1 MATAHDKGSRLSYQP
16 VLEVTRGNVVESV
29 HYGAVA
35 VANARGELVAWWGDP
50 EVVTFLRS
58 SAKPFQ
64 ALPLL
69 ESGAADRFGLSPKQ
83 LAVIC
88 ASHSGTDEHV
98 ATVASVQA
106 QAGVREK
113 DLLCGVHP
121 PYDPATS
128 RRLKEA
134 GEEPTPNRHNC
145 SGKHTG
151 MLALA
156 RFLGESTEDYIDP
169 AHPIQRRIL
178 AAFAEMCAVE
188 PSQVE
193 VGIDGCSVPTFA
205 VPLQAAAGA
214 YARLAGPSAL
224 GGTRAA
230 ACQRIFAAMT
240 AHPEMVSGPGRF
252 DTVLMQATGGRM
264 VAKGGAEGYHGIAL
278 TPGALGRGSPALGVA
293 IKIADG
299 DVGSRSDTPPGQRAG
314 SRVVLAVLE
323 SLGALGVGDV
333 SRLAEFGPTPVTNW
347 RGLRVGEMRACL
359 RLERTG

>member
-1 MATAHDKGSRLSYQP
+1 MATAHDKGSHLSYQP

-35 VANARGELVAWWGDP
+35 VADARGELVAWWGDP
-50 EVVTFLRS
+50 EAVTFLRS

-106 QAGVREK
+106 QAGVSEK

-121 PYDPATS
+121 PYDLATS

-156 RFLGESTEDYIDP
+156 RFLGESTDDYIDP

-188 PSQVE
+188 PLQVE

-214 YARLAGPSAL
+214 YARLADPSAL
-224 GGTRAA
+224 GATRDA
-230 ACQRIFAAMT
+230 ACRRIFAAMT

-252 DTVLMQATGGRM
+252 DTVLMQAAEGRM
-264 VAKGGAEGYHGIAL
+264 VVKGGAEGYHGIAL
-278 TPGALGRGSPALGVA
+278 APGALGRGSPALGVA
-293 IKIADG
+293 LKIADG

-347 RGLRVGEMRACL
+347 RGLRVGEMRARL

>member
-1 MATAHDKGSRLSYQP
+1 MSYQP
-16 VLEVTRGNVVESV
+16 VLEVTRGNIVESV

-35 VANARGELVAWWGDP
+35 VANARGELVAWWGNP
-50 EVVTFLRS
+50 QAVTFLRS

-69 ESGAADRFGLSPKQ
+69 ESGAAERLGLSPKQ

-88 ASHSGTDEHV
+88 ASHGGTDEHV

-106 QAGVREK
+106 RAGVSEK

-121 PYDPATS
+121 PHDPATA
-128 RRLKEA
+128 RRMKEA
-134 GEEPTPNRHNC
+134 GEAPTPNRHNC

-156 RFLGESTEDYIDP
+156 RFLGESTDDYIDP
-169 AHPIQRRIL
+169 AHPVQRRIL
-178 AAFAEMCAVE
+178 ATFAEMCAVE
-188 PSQVE
+188 PLQVE
-193 VGIDGCSVPTFA
+193 IGIDGCSVPTFA

-214 YARLAGPSAL
+214 YARLADPSAL
-224 GGTRAA
+224 GDTRAA
-230 ACQRIFAAMT
+230 ACRRVFAAMV
-240 AHPEMVSGPGRF
+240 AHPEMVGGPGRF
-252 DTVLMQATGGRM
+252 DTVLMRAAEGEM
-264 VAKGGAEGYHGIAL
+264 VVKGGAEGYHGIAL
-278 TPGALGRGSPALGVA
+278 APGALGGGSPALGVA

-314 SRVVLAVLE
+314 SRIVLAVLE
-323 SLGALGVGDV
+323 SLGAPGAADV

-359 RLERTG
+359 RLERRG